1 MTAGLREAAAPEL
14 LSVQPPAAIPG
25 ALHIVSPLL
34 FSSFLSRKS
43 GQCVASVLPWGAGG
57 VR

>member
-1 MTAGLREAAAPEL
+1 MGSLENAVAAET
-14 LSVQPPAAIPG
+14 LSSDTVPD

-43 GQCVASVLPWGAGG
+43 GQ
-57 VR
+57 